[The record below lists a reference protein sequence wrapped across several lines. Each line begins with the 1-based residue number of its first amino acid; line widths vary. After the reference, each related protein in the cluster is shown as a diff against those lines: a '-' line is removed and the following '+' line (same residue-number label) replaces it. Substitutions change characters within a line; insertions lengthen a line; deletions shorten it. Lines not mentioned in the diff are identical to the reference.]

1 LNKRNLFLVT
11 GLLILGCAEVWGVDW
26 KYYGTNEGGSYF
38 YDIESMK
45 RLSANIVRVL
55 VQSVYTEKG
64 VSHWVEEGG
73 KEFENLDF
81 SLIWFEFNCTER
93 SVRPLQ
99 IVFYSKHGKVFYPI
113 DNEEWHFIVP
123 DSMSGTLYDAVC
135 K

>member
-1 LNKRNLFLVT
+1 MT
-11 GLLILGCAEVWGVDW
+11 GLLILGCAEVWGADW

-45 RLSANIVRVL
+45 RLSANIVRVS

-81 SLIWFEFNCTER
+81 SLIWSEFNCAER
-93 SVRPLQ
+93 SVRPLK

-123 DSMSGTLYDAVC
+123 DSMSGNLYDAVC

>member
-1 LNKRNLFLVT
+1 MT
-11 GLLILGCAEVWGVDW
+11 GLLILGCAEVWGADW

-45 RLSANIVRVL
+45 RLAANIVRVS

-81 SLIWFEFNCTER
+81 SLIWSEFNCAER
-93 SVRPLQ
+93 SIRHLE
-99 IVFYSKHGKVFYPI
+99 IIFYSKNGKVFYPI
-113 DNEEWHFIVP
+113 NNERWHFFAP
-123 DSMSGTLYDAVC
+123 DSMSETLYDVVC

>member
-1 LNKRNLFLVT
+1 MNKRNLLLVT
-11 GLLILGCAEVWGVDW
+11 GLLILGCAEVWGADW

-45 RLSANIVRVL
+45 RLAANIVRVS

-81 SLIWFEFNCTER
+81 SLIWSEFNCAER
-93 SVRPLQ
+93 SIRHLE
-99 IVFYSKHGKVFYPI
+99 IIFYSKNGKVFYPI
-113 DNEEWHFIVP
+113 NNERWHFFAP
-123 DSMSGTLYDAVC
+123 DSMSETLYDVVC

>member
-1 LNKRNLFLVT
+1 MNKRNIFLVT
-11 GLLILGCAEVWGVDW
+11 GLLILGCAEAWGADW

-45 RLSANIVRVL
+45 RLSPNIVRVF
-55 VQSVYTEKG
+55 VQSVYTKNG

-81 SLIWFEFNCTER
+81 SLIWLEFNCTER
-93 SVRPLQ
+93 AIRHLQ
-99 IVFYSKHGKVFYPI
+99 IVFYSKNGKVFYPI
-113 DNEEWHFIVP
+113 NNEEWHFFIP